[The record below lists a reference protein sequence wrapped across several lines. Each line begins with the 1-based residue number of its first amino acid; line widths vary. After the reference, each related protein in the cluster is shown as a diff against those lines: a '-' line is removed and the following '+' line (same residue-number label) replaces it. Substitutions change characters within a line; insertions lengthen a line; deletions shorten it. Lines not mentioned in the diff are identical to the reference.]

1 MTATKNGKGDQN
13 KCATMGHDWELAPEK
28 SLGGRVGH
36 PAEFKCSRCP
46 AIGGTCPKTGNP
58 ADDCARCHGTGVVE
72 LVEIS
77 LDEVATLRIAA
88 KRFKF
93 MIQIFA
99 QANGMS
105 RADAIAEL
113 DELIA
118 GQQDFTAWANSLP
131 IPNAERK
138 KKPPAVARTTEGS
151 GAVTAVRT
159 TGDAD

>member
-13 KCATMGHDWELAPEK
+13 KCATMGHDWRLPPD
-28 SLGGRVGH
+28 GC
-36 PAEFKCSRCP
+36 PADRFCSRCP
-46 AIGGTCPKTGNP
+46 AIGGECPETGSP
-58 ADDCARCHGTGVVE
+58 GDDCARCHGTGVVE

-77 LDEVATLRIAA
+77 LEEIATLRIAA

-131 IPNAERK
+131 AKRT
-138 KKPPAVARTTEGS
+138 KKPSAAVGATEGS
-151 GAVTAVRT
+151 GVRLT
-159 TGDAD
+159 RYTRRCTD